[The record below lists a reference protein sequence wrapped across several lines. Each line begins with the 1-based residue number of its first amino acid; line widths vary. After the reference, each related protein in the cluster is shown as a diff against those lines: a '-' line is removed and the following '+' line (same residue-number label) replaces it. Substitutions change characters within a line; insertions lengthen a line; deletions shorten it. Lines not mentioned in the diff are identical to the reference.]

1 MADNIYTYC
10 PRCTTPLED
19 KFVYNATR
27 STCPRCGF
35 ILFLEP
41 KLVAVVVIQRE
52 KTVLLG
58 RRNMEPERGK
68 WSFVSGYIDRGEKV
82 EDAALR
88 EVKEETNLDVR
99 LDELLGIFSE
109 QGNPHVVIAYRA
121 SIIND
126 DCFGMVPQL
135 DEISE
140 LIFFSLD
147 NLPELAFPADRQ
159 ILELLQ
165 KKAAAI

>member
-1 MADNIYTYC
+1 MADSVYIYC
-10 PRCTTPLED
+10 PRCTTPLEG

-41 KLVAVVVIQRE
+41 KLVAVVVVQR
-52 KTVLLG
+52 KRTVLLG

-121 SIIND
+121 SVIND
-126 DCFGMVPQL
+126 DYSGLTPQL
-135 DEISE
+135 DEVSE
-140 LIFFSLD
+140 LAFFSVD
-147 NLPELAFPADRQ
+147 SLPELAFPADRQ
-159 ILELLQ
+159 ILALL
-165 KKAAAI
+165 KRIF